1 MVLPSSNKEAIQ
13 DGDLIVP
20 PPAPRLSR
28 TPGKIPDG
36 AAGSQSGEGVEMLL
50 TPGEHTNDILKG
62 FGFEEKEVLV
72 FGEKG
77 LLMEAIDRKG
87 VKEASCRSVDGHG
100 RSISFLLF
108 L

>member
-62 FGFEEKEVLV
+62 FGFEEKEVLSLWRE
-72 FGEKG
+72 G
-77 LLMEAIDRKG
+77 A
-87 VKEASCRSVDGHG
+87 VDGSDRPEG
-100 RSISFLLF
+100 GERSKL
-108 L
+108 